1 LKKKLNFIKYF
12 VFLTV
17 DEPKKKNND
26 FNDLAVMNAFGK
38 WSLADAL
45 SGTHKYICYKEKI

>member
-1 LKKKLNFIKYF
+1 MKKKLNFIKYF